1 MSFANYL
8 QLFPT
13 IIVNLAALS
22 SGMGYGFSAIALPQ
36 LKEVT
41 KNAFSQSDSAR
52 IYYQPF
58 TVDDDGGSWIGMYN
72 AFYCSLIL
80 DLLADILNHVNND
93 LKLKY

>member
-1 MSFANYL
+1 MIKFKQHLMLFTYYL

-52 IYYQPF
+52 SYYQPF
-58 TVDDDGGSWIGMYN
+58 TVDEDGGSWIGMCY
-72 AFYCSLIL
+72 ASHCSFSLIFF
-80 DLLADILNHVNND
+80 
-93 LKLKY
+93 

>member
-1 MSFANYL
+1 MLFTNYF

-41 KNAFSQSDSAR
+41 RNAFSQSDSAR
-52 IYYQPF
+52 SYYQPF
-58 TVDDDGGSWIGMYN
+58 TIDDDGGSWIGMSN
-72 AFYCSLIL
+72 ASHYYFYLIFF
-80 DLLADILNHVNND
+80 
-93 LKLKY
+93 